1 MCAARTHERTLLPD
15 NAYVLPIFC
24 FSEPSRRRPRY
35 CRGILVGFAFFVFP
49 PPTVKRTGTRGV
61 VKAAGTAAV
70 AADGDDG
77 DEDEETFLCLLLLL
91 QMFGLDLGPQCE
103 GECHPIGE
111 D

>member
-24 FSEPSRRRPRY
+24 FPETSRRRPRY
-35 CRGILVGFAFFVFP
+35 CRGILVGFAFFLTSLLRLSNEP
-49 PPTVKRTGTRGV
+49 ARG
-61 VKAAGTAAV
+61 AWRRPAAV
-70 AADGDDG
+70 AVDGDG